1 MKFYIPPKLEQD
13 FKDWLGTDVAHANY
27 DFELIR
33 DWYAR
38 EAEGYEPI
46 HLRALYFSI
55 NWKSKIGNSDANS
68 NFKTSYDVK
77 IRKGDIVIREDG
89 RIFML
94 NWTVQDMPNN
104 QSTQAI
110 VCNAMLSFTRHVDE
124 TVDER
129 GYLLEEAHEEIIA
142 PPIPC
147 VFAEYAGRPDYAANY
162 NSPGVSADH
171 LLTVQVQWNDRTKLL
186 RTSDEFELLHSRY
199 RIVDLVGTELDINRE
214 HGILNL
220 MARKIAG
227 EDKP

>member
-1 MKFYIPPKLEQD
+1 MKFYIPPTLEKD
-13 FKDWLGTDVAHANY
+13 FKDWLETDVAHANY

-38 EAEGYEPI
+38 DAEGYEPI

-94 NWTVQDMPNN
+94 NWTGQDMPNN

-110 VCNAMLSFTRHVDE
+110 ICNTMLSFTRHVED
-124 TVDER
+124 TVDDR
-129 GYLLEEAHEEIIA
+129 GFLIEEAHEETIV

-147 VFAEYAGRPDYAANY
+147 VFAEYAGRPDYMTNY

-171 LLTVQVQWNDRTKLL
+171 LLTVQVQWNDRTKQL
-186 RTSDEFELLHSRY
+186 RTSDEFELLHSKY
-199 RIVDLVGTELDINRE
+199 RVVDIVGTELDISQE

-220 MARKIAG
+220 MARKVAG

>member
-1 MKFYIPPKLEQD
+1 MKFYIPPTLEKD
-13 FKDWLGTDVAHANY
+13 FKDWLEADVAHANY

-110 VCNAMLSFTRHVDE
+110 ICNTMLSFTRHVEE
-124 TVDER
+124 TVDDR
-129 GYLLEEAHEEIIA
+129 GFLIEEAHEETIV

-147 VFAEYAGRPDYAANY
+147 VFAEYAGRPDYMTNY

-171 LLTVQVQWNDRTKLL
+171 LLTVQVQWNERTKQL
-186 RTSDEFELLHSRY
+186 RTSDEFVLLHSKY
-199 RIVDLVGTELDINRE
+199 RVVDIVGTELDISQE

-220 MARKIAG
+220 MARKVAG

>member
-1 MKFYIPPKLEQD
+1 MKFYIPPTLEKD
-13 FKDWLGTDVAHANY
+13 FKDWLETDVAHANY

-38 EAEGYEPI
+38 DAEGYEPI

-110 VCNAMLSFTRHVDE
+110 ICNTMLSFTRHVED
-124 TVDER
+124 TVNDR
-129 GYLLEEAHEEIIA
+129 GFLIEEAHEETIV

-147 VFAEYAGRPDYAANY
+147 VFAEYAGRPDYMTNY

-171 LLTVQVQWNDRTKLL
+171 LLTVQVQWNEKTRLI
-186 RTSDEFELLHSRY
+186 RTSDEFELLHSKY
-199 RIVDLVGTELDINRE
+199 RVVDIVGTELDISQE

-220 MARKIAG
+220 MARKVAG

>member
-1 MKFYIPPKLEQD
+1 MKFYIPPTLEKD
-13 FKDWLGTDVAHANY
+13 FKDWLETDVAHANY

-38 EAEGYEPI
+38 EVEGYEPI

-110 VCNAMLSFTRHVDE
+110 ICNTMLSFTRHVED
-124 TVDER
+124 TVDDR
-129 GYLLEEAHEEIIA
+129 GFLIEEAHEETIV

-147 VFAEYAGRPDYAANY
+147 VFAEYAGRPDYMTNY
-162 NSPGVSADH
+162 NSPGVSANH
-171 LLTVQVQWNDRTKLL
+171 LLTVQVQWNDRTKQL
-186 RTSDEFELLHSRY
+186 RTSDEFELLHSKY
-199 RIVDLVGTELDINRE
+199 RVVDIVGTELDISQE

-220 MARKIAG
+220 MARKVAG

>member
-1 MKFYIPPKLEQD
+1 MKFYIPPTLEKD
-13 FKDWLGTDVAHANY
+13 FKDWLEADVAHANY

-110 VCNAMLSFTRHVDE
+110 ICNTMLSFTRHVED
-124 TVDER
+124 TVDDR
-129 GYLLEEAHEEIIA
+129 GFLIEEAHEETIV

-147 VFAEYAGRPDYAANY
+147 VFAEYAGRPDYMTNY

-171 LLTVQVQWNDRTKLL
+171 LLTVQVQWNEKTRHI
-186 RTSDEFELLHSRY
+186 RTSDEFELLHSKY
-199 RIVDLVGTELDINRE
+199 RVVDIVGTELDISQE

-220 MARKIAG
+220 MARKVAG

>member
-1 MKFYIPPKLEQD
+1 MKFYIPPTLEKD
-13 FKDWLGTDVAHANY
+13 FKDWLETDVAHANY

-38 EAEGYEPI
+38 EAEDYEPI

-110 VCNAMLSFTRHVDE
+110 ICNTMLSFTRHVED

-129 GYLLEEAHEEIIA
+129 GFLIEEAHEETIV

-147 VFAEYAGRPDYAANY
+147 VFAEYAGRPDYMTNY

-171 LLTVQVQWNDRTKLL
+171 LLTVQVQWNDMTKQL
-186 RTSDEFELLHSRY
+186 RTSDEFELLHSKY
-199 RIVDLVGTELDINRE
+199 RVVDIVGTELDISQE

-220 MARKIAG
+220 MARKVAG

>member
-1 MKFYIPPKLEQD
+1 M
-13 FKDWLGTDVAHANY
+13 
-27 DFELIR
+27 
-33 DWYAR
+33 
-38 EAEGYEPI
+38 EGYEPI

-68 NFKTSYDVK
+68 NFKASYEVR

-129 GYLLEEAHEEIIA
+129 GYLIEEAHEEIIA

-199 RIVDLVGTELDINRE
+199 RIVDLVGTELDISHE